1 MRKLRPDKLTEVLQ
15 VVSDSLAL
23 ATELHCRE
31 LLSISPELTEFCFCV
46 LKFCFFTPTLKGF
59 VGSQFPDKG
68 LNPHPWQ

>member
-46 LKFCFFTPTLKGF
+46 LKLP
-59 VGSQFPDKG
+59 PP
-68 LNPHPWQ
+68 PHTERLCGISVP